1 MHPAASDSHDQ
12 EAEEARS
19 GSCSSCMQKP
29 FLSCFQLPS
38 FTQHALRFAPPN
50 SFYNMWKLKIAEG
63 GPWLKSGNGHVGRE
77 TWEFD
82 PNFGTSEEREE
93 VEAARIEFQKNR
105 IRTRHTS
112 DVLARMQLAKANNF
126 SIDLQKEK
134 DGNPTNID
142 TATVSDILKKAL
154 SYFSAI
160 QAHDGHWP
168 GDFPGPLFTTATMI
182 IVLYVTESLSI
193 TLSSEHYKEICR
205 YLYNRQNMDGGWG
218 LHAEG
223 ESSMLSTALNY
234 TALRLLGEN
243 VDYGPDMSM
252 HKARKWIHDHG
263 GATMIPILG
272 KVWLSVLGVFEWS
285 GVNPIPPELFLL
297 PSFVPIQPGRLW
309 SHFRM
314 AFIPMSYLYG
324 KKFVGPI
331 TRLVI
336 SLREELHIHP
346 YKKIDWK
353 EARKLCAKED
363 AYNPHMWLQ
372 ECLSDCLY
380 SFGEPFLTR
389 WPISY
394 MRKRALQQIA
404 EFLKYEDENSQYI
417 CIGAAQKALSMLC
430 CWIENPNSDAF
441 KRHLARVADFLWVG
455 EDGMKVRVC
464 AGQLWDVAF
473 AVQAILACSIAEEF
487 GSTLKKAHG
496 FIKTS
501 QIMDNPSGDF
511 SRKYRHISK
520 GGWAFQVADQ
530 GWQVSDC
537 TAEALKALLLL
548 SKCLSDGADY
558 QMETCCYFDAVNV
571 LLSLQNP
578 NGGYGT
584 WELARTNP
592 WMEIFNMTEIYADI
606 IVEHQ
611 YVECTSSVIQ
621 ALALFREKYPGHR
634 RDEIDQCIKKATE
647 FIEKFGSW
655 GICFTYGTWFAI
667 EGLSAVGQCYD
678 DSTCI
683 RKACKFLLSKQ
694 LTNGGWGESHL
705 SSRTKAYTNLDGEK
719 SHIVNTAWA
728 MLALMKAGQVERD
741 PAPLHKAARLIISM
755 QLSDGDFP
763 QEEMIGSF
771 LKNGPLCYMAYR
783 NIFPIWALGE
793 YQKLVFQNYQTSS
806 IKKTNIAPSAGNA
819 ALKNSANLHP

>member
-1 MHPAASDSHDQ
+1 
-12 EAEEARS
+12 
-19 GSCSSCMQKP
+19 
-29 FLSCFQLPS
+29 
-38 FTQHALRFAPPN
+38 
-50 SFYNMWKLKIAEG
+50 
-63 GPWLKSGNGHVGRE
+63 
-77 TWEFD
+77 
-82 PNFGTSEEREE
+82 
-93 VEAARIEFQKNR
+93 
-105 IRTRHTS
+105 
-112 DVLARMQLAKANNF
+112 
-126 SIDLQKEK
+126 
-134 DGNPTNID
+134 
-142 TATVSDILKKAL
+142 
-154 SYFSAI
+154 
-160 QAHDGHWP
+160 
-168 GDFPGPLFTTATMI
+168 
-182 IVLYVTESLSI
+182 
-193 TLSSEHYKEICR
+193 
-205 YLYNRQNMDGGWG
+205 
-218 LHAEG
+218 
-223 ESSMLSTALNY
+223 MLSTALNY
-234 TALRLLGEN
+234 TALRLLGQT
-243 VDYGPDMSM
+243 VDDGPDMSM
-252 HKARKWIHDHG
+252 PKARKWIHDHG

-297 PSFVPIQPGRLW
+297 PSLVPVQPGRLW

-314 AFIPMSYLYG
+314 AFIPISYLYG

-331 TRLVI
+331 TRLVM

-346 YKKIDWK
+346 YRKIDWK
-353 EARKLCAKED
+353 KARKLCAK
-363 AYNPHMWLQ
+363 
-372 ECLSDCLY
+372 
-380 SFGEPFLTR
+380 

-394 MRKRALQQIA
+394 MRKKALQQIA

-430 CWIENPNSDAF
+430 CWIENHNSDAF
-441 KRHLARVADFLWVG
+441 KSHLARVADFLWVG

-473 AVQAILACSIAEEF
+473 AVQAILACNIAEEYIN
-487 GSTLKKAHG
+487 TLKKAHN
-496 FIKTS
+496 FIKAS

-548 SKCLSDGADY
+548 SKFSSDVAGD
-558 QMETCCYFDAVNV
+558 QIETCRLHDAVNI

-584 WELARTNP
+584 WELARTYP

-606 IVEHQ
+606 MVEHQ

-634 RDEIDQCIKKATE
+634 KDEIDQCIRNATE
-647 FIEKFGSW
+647 FIEKLQNDDGSWFGSW

-667 EGLSAVGQCYD
+667 EGLSAVGQSYGN
-678 DSTCI
+678 STGI

-694 LTNGGWGESHL
+694 LHNGGWGESHL

-741 PAPLHKAARLIISM
+741 PTPLHKAAKLIMNM
-755 QLSDGDFP
+755 QLGNGDFP

-783 NIFPIWALGE
+783 NIFPIWAIGE
-793 YQKLVFQNYQTSS
+793 YQKLVLSVTS
-806 IKKTNIAPSAGNA
+806 NGQPS
-819 ALKNSANLHP
+819 S

>member
-1 MHPAASDSHDQ
+1 
-12 EAEEARS
+12 
-19 GSCSSCMQKP
+19 
-29 FLSCFQLPS
+29 
-38 FTQHALRFAPPN
+38 
-50 SFYNMWKLKIAEG
+50 MWKLKIAEG
-63 GPWLKSGNGHVGRE
+63 GPWLKSGNNHIGRE

-82 PNFGTSEEREE
+82 QNNGSREEREA
-93 VEAARIEFQKNR
+93 VDAARVEFEKNR
-105 IRTRHTS
+105 FRTRHSS
-112 DVLARMQLAKANNF
+112 DILARMQLAKENNF
-126 SIDLQKEK
+126 SLDLQKPK
-134 DGNPTNID
+134 DET
-142 TATVSDILKKAL
+142 TADINSTTVSEILKSAL
-154 SYFSAI
+154 TYFSAI

-182 IVLYVTESLSI
+182 IVLYVTESLGI
-193 TLSSEHYKEICR
+193 MLSSEHRKEIRR
-205 YLYNRQNMDGGWG
+205 YLYNRQNIDGGWG

-223 ESSMLSTALNY
+223 ESSMLSSALNY
-234 TALRLLGEN
+234 IALRLLGES
-243 VDYGPDMSM
+243 VDDGPDMSM
-252 HKARKWIHDHG
+252 PKARKWIHDHG

-285 GVNPIPPELFLL
+285 GVNPIPPEFFLL
-297 PSFVPIQPGRLW
+297 PSLVPIQPGRLW

-314 AFIPMSYLYG
+314 AFIPMCYLYG

-331 TRLVI
+331 TELVL
-336 SLREELHIHP
+336 SLREELHTHP
-346 YKKIDWK
+346 YEKINWK
-353 EARKLCAKED
+353 QARRLCAKED
-363 AYNPHMWLQ
+363 AYHPHTWLQ

-380 SFGEPFLTR
+380 SFGEPFLAR
-389 WPISY
+389 WPVSY
-394 MRKRALQQIA
+394 MRRKALQQIA

-441 KRHLARVADFLWVG
+441 KHHLARVADFLWVG

-473 AVQAILACSIAEEF
+473 AVQAILACNIAEES
-487 GSTLKKAHG
+487 GSTLKKAHH
-496 FIKTS
+496 FIKAS
-501 QIMDNPSGDF
+501 QIVDNPSGDF
-511 SRKYRHISK
+511 SRRYRHISK

-548 SKCLSDGADY
+548 SKFPSDIVGD
-558 QMETCCYFDAVNV
+558 QMETCRFHDAVNI

-584 WELARTNP
+584 WELARTYP

-606 IVEHQ
+606 MVEHQ

-621 ALALFREKYPGHR
+621 ALVLFREKYPGHR
-634 RDEIDQCIKKATE
+634 RDEVEQCITRATE
-647 FIEKFGSW
+647 FIEKLQNDDGSWFGSW

-667 EGLSAVGQCYD
+667 EGLSAVGQCYNN
-678 DSTCI
+678 STCM

-694 LTNGGWGESHL
+694 LRNGGWGESHL

-741 PAPLHKAARLIISM
+741 PSPLHKAARLIINM
-755 QLSDGDFP
+755 QLGNGDFP

-793 YQKLVFQNYQTSS
+793 YHKL
-806 IKKTNIAPSAGNA
+806 
-819 ALKNSANLHP
+819 ALKSD

>member
-1 MHPAASDSHDQ
+1 
-12 EAEEARS
+12 
-19 GSCSSCMQKP
+19 
-29 FLSCFQLPS
+29 
-38 FTQHALRFAPPN
+38 
-50 SFYNMWKLKIAEG
+50 MWKLKVAEG
-63 GPWLKSGNGHVGRE
+63 GPWLKSGNNHIGRE

-82 PNFGTSEEREE
+82 PNFGSNEEREA
-93 VEAARIEFQKNR
+93 VDSARQEFQKNR
-105 IRTRHTS
+105 FRTRHSS
-112 DVLARMQLAKANNF
+112 DILARMQLVKENNF
-126 SIDLQKEK
+126 SLDQHKAQDETPLDKTQK
-134 DGNPTNID
+134 
-142 TATVSDILKKAL
+142 TVSEILRKAL
-154 SYFSAI
+154 NYFSAI

-182 IVLYVTESLSI
+182 IVLYVTESLNTI
-193 TLSSEHYKEICR
+193 LSSEHVKEICR
-205 YLYNRQNMDGGWG
+205 YLYNRQNVDGGWG

-223 ESSMLSTALNY
+223 ESSMLSTTLNY
-234 TALRLLGEN
+234 TALRLLGES
-243 VDYGPDMSM
+243 VDDGPDTSM
-252 HKARKWIHDHG
+252 PKARKWIHDHG

-285 GVNPIPPELFLL
+285 GLNPIPPEFFLL
-297 PSFVPIQPGRLW
+297 PSLVPIQPGRLW

-314 AFIPMSYLYG
+314 AFIPMCYLYG

-331 TRLVI
+331 TRLVV
-336 SLREELHIHP
+336 SLREELHMHP
-346 YKKIDWK
+346 YKKIDWNQ
-353 EARKLCAKED
+353 ARKLCAKED
-363 AYNPHMWLQ
+363 VYNPHTWLQ

-380 SFGEPFLTR
+380 KFGEPFLTC

-394 MRKRALQQIA
+394 MRNKALKQIA

-473 AVQAILACSIAEEF
+473 AVRAILACNIADEY
-487 GSTLKKAHG
+487 GSTLKKAHD
-496 FIKTS
+496 FIKAS
-501 QIMDNPSGDF
+501 QIMDNPSGNF
-511 SRKYRHISK
+511 SRKFRHVSK

-537 TAEALKALLLL
+537 TAEALKALLML
-548 SKCLSDGADY
+548 SKFSTDIAGD
-558 QMETCCYFDAVNV
+558 QMETCRFYDAVNV

-584 WELARTNP
+584 WELARTYP

-606 IVEHQ
+606 MVEHQ

-621 ALALFREKYPGHR
+621 ALVLFREKYPGHR
-634 RDEIDQCIKKATE
+634 KDEIDKCIRRATE
-647 FIEKFGSW
+647 FIEKLQNDDGSWFGSW

-667 EGLSAVGQCYD
+667 EGLSAVGQNYTN
-678 DSTCI
+678 SMNI

-694 LTNGGWGESHL
+694 LRNGGWSESHL
-705 SSRTKAYTNLDGEK
+705 SSRTKAYTNLDGGK

-728 MLALMKAGQVERD
+728 MLALMKAGQEERD
-741 PAPLHKAARLIISM
+741 STPLHKAARLIMSM
-755 QLSDGDFP
+755 QLDNGDFP

-771 LKNGPLCYMAYR
+771 LKNGPLCYMVYR
-783 NIFPIWALGE
+783 NIFPIWALGQ
-793 YQKLVFQNYQTSS
+793 YQKLV
-806 IKKTNIAPSAGNA
+806 
-819 ALKNSANLHP
+819 LH

>member
-1 MHPAASDSHDQ
+1 
-12 EAEEARS
+12 
-19 GSCSSCMQKP
+19 
-29 FLSCFQLPS
+29 
-38 FTQHALRFAPPN
+38 
-50 SFYNMWKLKIAEG
+50 MWKLKIAEG
-63 GPWLKSGNGHVGRE
+63 GPWLKGGSNHIGRE

-82 PNFGTSEEREE
+82 QNAGSSEERDA
-93 VEAARIEFQKNR
+93 VDAARAEFEKNR
-105 IRTRHTS
+105 FRTRHSS
-112 DVLARMQLAKANNF
+112 DILARMQLAKENNF
-126 SIDLQKEK
+126 SLDLQKSK
-134 DGNPTNID
+134 DETTVDNNIP
-142 TATVSDILKKAL
+142 TVSEILKRAL
-154 SYFSAI
+154 GYFSAI

-182 IVLYVTESLSI
+182 IVLYVTDSLGI
-193 TLSSEHYKEICR
+193 TLSSEHRKEICR
-205 YLYNRQNMDGGWG
+205 YLYNRQNIDGGWG

-223 ESSMLSTALNY
+223 ESSMLSSALNY
-234 TALRLLGEN
+234 TALRLLSEN
-243 VDYGPDMSM
+243 VDDGPDMSM
-252 HKARKWIHDHG
+252 PKARKWIHDHG

-297 PSFVPIQPGRLW
+297 PSLVPIQPGRLW

-324 KKFVGPI
+324 MKFVGPI
-331 TRLVI
+331 TELVK

-346 YKKIDWK
+346 YKKINWK
-353 EARKLCAKED
+353 QARGLCAKED
-363 AYNPHMWLQ
+363 AYYPHTWLQ

-380 SFGEPFLTR
+380 SFGEPFLAH
-389 WPISY
+389 WPVSY
-394 MRKRALQQIA
+394 MRRKALQQIA
-404 EFLKYEDENSQYI
+404 EFLKYEDENSHYI

-441 KRHLARVADFLWVG
+441 KHHLARVADFLWVG

-473 AVQAILACSIAEEF
+473 AVQAILACNTAEEF
-487 GSTLKKAHG
+487 GSTLKKAHN
-496 FIKTS
+496 FIKAS
-501 QIMDNPSGDF
+501 QILGNPSGDF

-537 TAEALKALLLL
+537 TAEALKALLML
-548 SKCLSDGADY
+548 SKFPPDIVGD
-558 QMETCCYFDAVNV
+558 QMETYRFHDAVNV

-584 WELARTNP
+584 WELARTYP
-592 WMEIFNMTEIYADI
+592 WIEILNMTEIYADI
-606 IVEHQ
+606 MVEHQ

-621 ALALFREKYPGHR
+621 ALALFQEKYPGHR
-634 RDEIDQCIKKATE
+634 KDEIEQCIRRATE
-647 FIEKFGSW
+647 FVEKLQNDDGSWFGSW

-667 EGLSAVGQCYD
+667 EGLSAVGQCYNN
-678 DSTCI
+678 STCI
-683 RKACKFLLSKQ
+683 RKACQFLLSKQ
-694 LTNGGWGESHL
+694 LRNGGWGESHL

-741 PAPLHKAARLIISM
+741 PSPLHKAARLIMNM
-755 QLSDGDFP
+755 QLGSGDFP

-771 LKNGPLCYMAYR
+771 MKNGPLCYMAYR

-793 YQKLVFQNYQTSS
+793 YHRLV
-806 IKKTNIAPSAGNA
+806 
-819 ALKNSANLHP
+819 LHSN

>member
-1 MHPAASDSHDQ
+1 
-12 EAEEARS
+12 
-19 GSCSSCMQKP
+19 
-29 FLSCFQLPS
+29 
-38 FTQHALRFAPPN
+38 
-50 SFYNMWKLKIAEG
+50 MWKLKIAEG
-63 GPWLKSGNGHVGRE
+63 GPWLKSGNNHIGRE
-77 TWEFD
+77 TWEFEQ
-82 PNFGTSEEREE
+82 NTGSSEEQDA
-93 VEAARIEFQKNR
+93 VDAARAEFEKNR
-105 IRTRHTS
+105 FRTRHSS
-112 DVLARMQLAKANNF
+112 DILARMQLAKENNF
-126 SIDLQKEK
+126 SFDLQKPK
-134 DGNPTNID
+134 DGITVHTD
-142 TATVSDILKKAL
+142 VSTVSEILKRAL

-182 IVLYVTESLSI
+182 IVLYVTESLGI
-193 TLSSEHYKEICR
+193 TLSSEHRKEICR
-205 YLYNRQNMDGGWG
+205 YLYNRQNIDGGWG

-223 ESSMLSTALNY
+223 ESSMLSSALNY
-234 TALRLLGEN
+234 TALRLLGES
-243 VDYGPDMSM
+243 VDDGPDMSM
-252 HKARKWIHDHG
+252 PKARKWIHDHG

-297 PSFVPIQPGRLW
+297 PSLVPIQPGRLW

-324 KKFVGPI
+324 MKFVGP
-331 TRLVI
+331 TTELVL

-346 YKKIDWK
+346 YKKINWNQ
-353 EARKLCAKED
+353 ARRLCAKED
-363 AYNPHMWLQ
+363 AYHPHTWLQ

-380 SFGEPFLTR
+380 SFGEPFLAR
-389 WPISY
+389 WPVSY
-394 MRKRALQQIA
+394 MRRKALQQIA

-441 KRHLARVADFLWVG
+441 KHHLARVADFLWVG

-473 AVQAILACSIAEEF
+473 AVQAILACNIAEEF
-487 GSTLKKAHG
+487 GSTLKKAHN
-496 FIKTS
+496 FIKAS
-501 QIMDNPSGDF
+501 QIVDNPSGDF

-548 SKCLSDGADY
+548 SKFPSGIVGN
-558 QMETCCYFDAVNV
+558 QMETCRFHDAVNI

-584 WELARTNP
+584 WELARTYP
-592 WMEIFNMTEIYADI
+592 WMEILNMTEIYADI
-606 IVEHQ
+606 MVEHQ

-621 ALALFREKYPGHR
+621 ALALFRGKYPGHR
-634 RDEIDQCIKKATE
+634 KDEIEQCIRRATK
-647 FIEKFGSW
+647 FIEKLQNDDGSWFGSW

-667 EGLSAVGQCYD
+667 EGLSAVGQCYSN
-678 DSTCI
+678 STCI
-683 RKACKFLLSKQ
+683 RKACQFLLSKQ
-694 LTNGGWGESHL
+694 LQNGGWGESHL

-728 MLALMKAGQVERD
+728 MLALMKAGQAERD
-741 PAPLHKAARLIISM
+741 PSPLHKAASLIMNM
-755 QLSDGDFP
+755 QLGSGDFP

-793 YQKLVFQNYQTSS
+793 YHRLV
-806 IKKTNIAPSAGNA
+806 
-819 ALKNSANLHP
+819 LHSN

>member
-1 MHPAASDSHDQ
+1 
-12 EAEEARS
+12 
-19 GSCSSCMQKP
+19 
-29 FLSCFQLPS
+29 
-38 FTQHALRFAPPN
+38 
-50 SFYNMWKLKIAEG
+50 MWKLKIADG
-63 GPWLKSGNGHVGRE
+63 GPWLKSGNNHIGRE

-82 PNFGTSEEREE
+82 QNNGSSEERDA
-93 VEAARIEFQKNR
+93 VDAARAEFEKNR
-105 IRTRHTS
+105 FRTRHSS
-112 DVLARMQLAKANNF
+112 DILARMQLAKENNF
-126 SIDLQKEK
+126 SLDLQKSKYETTANT
-134 DGNPTNID
+134 DLPTV
-142 TATVSDILKKAL
+142 TKVLKKAL

-182 IVLYVTESLSI
+182 IVLYVTESLGI
-193 TLSSEHYKEICR
+193 TLSSEHRKEICR
-205 YLYNRQNMDGGWG
+205 YLYNRQNTDGGWG

-223 ESSMLSTALNY
+223 ESSMLSSALNY
-234 TALRLLGEN
+234 TALRLLGES
-243 VDYGPDMSM
+243 VDDGPDMSM
-252 HKARKWIHDHG
+252 PKARKWIHDHG

-297 PSFVPIQPGRLW
+297 PSLVPIQPGRLW

-324 KKFVGPI
+324 MKFVGPI
-331 TRLVI
+331 TELVL

-346 YKKIDWK
+346 YKKINWK
-353 EARKLCAKED
+353 QARSLCAKED
-363 AYNPHMWLQ
+363 AYYPHTWLQ

-380 SFGEPFLTR
+380 SFGEPFLAR
-389 WPISY
+389 WPVSY
-394 MRKRALQQIA
+394 MRRKALQQIA

-441 KRHLARVADFLWVG
+441 KHHLARVADFLWVG

-473 AVQAILACSIAEEF
+473 AVQAILACNNAEEF
-487 GSTLKKAHG
+487 GSTLKKAHN
-496 FIKTS
+496 FIKAS
-501 QIMDNPSGDF
+501 QIVDNPSGDF

-537 TAEALKALLLL
+537 TAEALKALLML
-548 SKCLSDGADY
+548 SKFPSDIVGN
-558 QMETCCYFDAVNV
+558 QMETYCFHDAVNI

-584 WELARTNP
+584 WELARTYP
-592 WMEIFNMTEIYADI
+592 WMEILNMTEIYADI
-606 IVEHQ
+606 MVEHQ

-634 RDEIDQCIKKATE
+634 KDEIEQCIRRAAE
-647 FIEKFGSW
+647 FVGKLQNDDGSWFGSW

-667 EGLSAVGQCYD
+667 EGLSAVGQCYNS
-678 DSTCI
+678 STCI
-683 RKACKFLLSKQ
+683 RKACQFLLSKQ
-694 LTNGGWGESHL
+694 LRNGGWGESHL
-705 SSRTKAYTNLDGEK
+705 SSTTKAYTNLDGEK

-741 PAPLHKAARLIISM
+741 PSPLHKAARLIMNM
-755 QLSDGDFP
+755 QLGSGDFP

-783 NIFPIWALGE
+783 NIFPMWALGE
-793 YQKLVFQNYQTSS
+793 YHRLVLQSD
-806 IKKTNIAPSAGNA
+806 
-819 ALKNSANLHP
+819 

>member
-1 MHPAASDSHDQ
+1 
-12 EAEEARS
+12 
-19 GSCSSCMQKP
+19 
-29 FLSCFQLPS
+29 
-38 FTQHALRFAPPN
+38 
-50 SFYNMWKLKIAEG
+50 MWKLKIAEG
-63 GPWLKSGNGHVGRE
+63 GPWLKSGNSHIGRE

-82 PNFGTSEEREE
+82 QNFGSNQERDAVESAREE
-93 VEAARIEFQKNR
+93 FRSNR
-105 IRTRHTS
+105 FRMRHSS
-112 DVLARMQLAKANNF
+112 DILARMQLAKENNF
-126 SIDLQKEK
+126 SLDLRKTK
-134 DGNPTNID
+134 DESPFDINSV
-142 TATVSDILKKAL
+142 TVLETLRKAL
-154 SYFSAI
+154 NYFSAI

-193 TLSSEHYKEICR
+193 TLSSEHCKEICR
-205 YLYNRQNMDGGWG
+205 YLYNRQNIDGGWG

-234 TALRLLGEN
+234 TALRILGEN
-243 VDYGPDMSM
+243 ADDGPDMSM
-252 HKARKWIHDHG
+252 PKARKWIHDHG

-297 PSFVPIQPGRLW
+297 PSLVPIQPGRLW

-324 KKFVGPI
+324 KKFVGSI
-331 TRLVI
+331 TRLI
-336 SLREELHIHP
+336 MSLREELHVHP
-346 YKKIDWK
+346 YEKIDW
-353 EARKLCAKED
+353 ERARKLCAK
-363 AYNPHMWLQ
+363 
-372 ECLSDCLY
+372 
-380 SFGEPFLTR
+380 
-389 WPISY
+389 
-394 MRKRALQQIA
+394 KALKQIA

-430 CWIENPNSDAF
+430 CWIEKSNSDAF
-441 KRHLARVADFLWVG
+441 KCHLARVADFLWVG

-473 AVQAILACSIAEEF
+473 AVQAILACNIAEEYR
-487 GSTLKKAHG
+487 STLKKAHD
-496 FIKTS
+496 FIKAS

-520 GGWAFQVADQ
+520 GGWGFQVADQ

-537 TAEALKALLLL
+537 TAEALKVLLLL
-548 SKCLSDGADY
+548 SKFSSNIGVD
-558 QMETCCYFDAVNV
+558 QIETCRLHDAVNV

-584 WELARTNP
+584 WELARTYP

-606 IVEHQ
+606 MVEHQ

-634 RDEIDQCIKKATE
+634 KDEIDRCIRRATV
-647 FIEKFGSW
+647 FIEKLQNDDGSWYGSW

-667 EGLSAVGQCYD
+667 EGLSAVGQSYGNNI
-678 DSTCI
+678 CI

-694 LTNGGWGESHL
+694 QRNGGWGESHL
-705 SSRTKAYTNLDGEK
+705 SSRTKTYTNLDGEK
-719 SHIVNTAWA
+719 SHIVNTSWA
-728 MLALMKAGQVERD
+728 MLALMKAGQADRD
-741 PAPLHKAARLIISM
+741 PTPLQKAARLIMST
-755 QLSDGDFP
+755 QLGDGDFP

-771 LKNGPLCYMAYR
+771 LKNGPLCYMVYR

-793 YQKLVFQNYQTSS
+793 YQKLV
-806 IKKTNIAPSAGNA
+806 
-819 ALKNSANLHP
+819 L

>member
-1 MHPAASDSHDQ
+1 
-12 EAEEARS
+12 
-19 GSCSSCMQKP
+19 
-29 FLSCFQLPS
+29 
-38 FTQHALRFAPPN
+38 
-50 SFYNMWKLKIAEG
+50 MWKLKIAEG
-63 GPWLKSGNGHVGRE
+63 GPWLKSGNSHVGRE

-82 PNFGTSEEREE
+82 PNFGTSEEREA

-105 IRTRHTS
+105 FRTRHTS

-134 DGNPTNID
+134 DGNPINID

-160 QAHDGHWP
+160 QAYDGHWP

-182 IVLYVTESLSI
+182 IVLYVTESLTI
-193 TLSSEHYKEICR
+193 TLSSEHHKEICR
-205 YLYNRQNMDGGWG
+205 YLYNRQ
-218 LHAEG
+218 
-223 ESSMLSTALNY
+223 
-234 TALRLLGEN
+234 
-243 VDYGPDMSM
+243 
-252 HKARKWIHDHG
+252 
-263 GATMIPILG
+263 
-272 KVWLSVLGVFEWS
+272 VLGVFDWS

-394 MRKRALQQIA
+394 MRKRALYQIA

-537 TAEALKALLLL
+537 TAEALK
-548 SKCLSDGADY
+548 
-558 QMETCCYFDAVNV
+558 
-571 LLSLQNP
+571 NP
-578 NGGYGT
+578 NGGYGA
-584 WELARTNP
+584 WELARTYP

-634 RDEIDQCIKKATE
+634 KDEIDQCIRKATE
-647 FIEKFGSW
+647 FIEKLQNDDGSWFGSW

-741 PAPLHKAARLIISM
+741 PAPLHKAARLIMSM

-806 IKKTNIAPSAGNA
+806 IKQTNIAPSAGNA
-819 ALKNSANLHP
+819 ALKNSASTTAPT

>member
-1 MHPAASDSHDQ
+1 
-12 EAEEARS
+12 
-19 GSCSSCMQKP
+19 
-29 FLSCFQLPS
+29 
-38 FTQHALRFAPPN
+38 
-50 SFYNMWKLKIAEG
+50 MWKLKIADG
-63 GPWLKSGNGHVGRE
+63 GPWIKSGNSNIGRE

-82 PNFGTSEEREE
+82 QNFGSSEEKEAVDSARE
-93 VEAARIEFQKNR
+93 EFQKNR
-105 IRTRHTS
+105 FRMRHSS
-112 DVLARMQLAKANNF
+112 DILARMQLAKENNF
-126 SIDLQKEK
+126 SFDLQKAK
-134 DGNPTNID
+134 DETLADINPN
-142 TATVSDILKKAL
+142 TVSEKLRKAL

-182 IVLYVTESLSI
+182 IVLYVTESLGV
-193 TLSSEHYKEICR
+193 TLSFEHRKEICR
-205 YLYNRQNMDGGWG
+205 YLYNRQNIDGGWG

-234 TALRLLGEN
+234 TALRLLGES
-243 VDYGPDMSM
+243 VDDGPDMSM
-252 HKARKWIHDHG
+252 PKARKWVHDHG

-297 PSFVPIQPGRLW
+297 PSLVPIQPGRLW

-331 TRLVI
+331 TRLVL

-353 EARKLCAKED
+353 QARKLCAKED
-363 AYNPHMWLQ
+363 VYNPHTWLQ

-389 WPISY
+389 VSY
-394 MRKRALQQIA
+394 MRKKALQQIA

-430 CWIENPNSDAF
+430 CWIENPSSDAF

-473 AVQAILACSIAEEF
+473 AVQAILACNIAEEYKN
-487 GSTLKKAHG
+487 TLKKAHD
-496 FIKTS
+496 FIKAS

-548 SKCLSDGADY
+548 STFSPDIAGDP
-558 QMETCCYFDAVNV
+558 METCRLHDAVN
-571 LLSLQNP
+571 NP

-584 WELARTNP
+584 WELARTYP

-606 IVEHQ
+606 MVEHQ

-621 ALALFREKYPGHR
+621 ALVLFREKCPGHR
-634 RDEIDQCIKKATE
+634 KDEIDQCIRRATE
-647 FIEKFGSW
+647 FIEKLQNDDGSWFGSW

-667 EGLSAVGQCYD
+667 EGLSAVGQSYRN
-678 DSTCI
+678 STCI
-683 RKACKFLLSKQ
+683 QKACKFLLSKQ
-694 LTNGGWGESHL
+694 LCNGGWGESHL
-705 SSRTKAYTNLDGEK
+705 SSRTKIATSIRTPIINIKCNYQAYLEK
-719 SHIVNTAWA
+719 
-728 MLALMKAGQVERD
+728 MKQPMQKVERD
-741 PAPLHKAARLIISM
+741 PTPLHKAARLIMSM
-755 QLSDGDFP
+755 QLGNGDFP

-793 YQKLVFQNYQTSS
+793 YQKLVLQCELQRPTF
-806 IKKTNIAPSAGNA
+806 
-819 ALKNSANLHP
+819 

>member
-1 MHPAASDSHDQ
+1 
-12 EAEEARS
+12 
-19 GSCSSCMQKP
+19 
-29 FLSCFQLPS
+29 
-38 FTQHALRFAPPN
+38 
-50 SFYNMWKLKIAEG
+50 MWKLKIADG
-63 GPWLKSGNGHVGRE
+63 GPWLKSGNNHIGRE

-82 PNFGTSEEREE
+82 QNNGSSEERDA
-93 VEAARIEFQKNR
+93 VDTARAEFEKNR
-105 IRTRHTS
+105 FRTRHSS
-112 DVLARMQLAKANNF
+112 DVLARMQLAKENNF
-126 SIDLQKEK
+126 SLDLQKSKYETTV
-134 DGNPTNID
+134 DTDLPTV
-142 TATVSDILKKAL
+142 TEVLKKAL

-182 IVLYVTESLSI
+182 IVLYVTESLGI
-193 TLSSEHYKEICR
+193 TLSSEHRKEICR
-205 YLYNRQNMDGGWG
+205 YLYNRQNTDGGWG

-223 ESSMLSTALNY
+223 ESSMLSSALNY
-234 TALRLLGEN
+234 TALRLLGES
-243 VDYGPDMSM
+243 VDDGPDMSM
-252 HKARKWIHDHG
+252 PKARKWIHDHG

-324 KKFVGPI
+324 MKFVGPI
-331 TRLVI
+331 TELVL

-346 YKKIDWK
+346 YKKINWK
-353 EARKLCAKED
+353 QARSLCAKED
-363 AYNPHMWLQ
+363 AYYPHTWLQ

-380 SFGEPFLTR
+380 SFGEPFLAR
-389 WPISY
+389 WPVSY
-394 MRKRALQQIA
+394 MRRKALQQIA

-441 KRHLARVADFLWVG
+441 KHHLARVADFLWVG

-473 AVQAILACSIAEEF
+473 AVQAILACNNAEEF
-487 GSTLKKAHG
+487 GSTLRKSHN
-496 FIKTS
+496 FIKAS
-501 QIMDNPSGDF
+501 QIVDNPSGDF
-511 SRKYRHISK
+511 SRNYRHISK

-537 TAEALKALLLL
+537 TAEALKALLML
-548 SKCLSDGADY
+548 SKFPSDIVGN
-558 QMETCCYFDAVNV
+558 QMETYRFHDAVNI

-584 WELARTNP
+584 WELARTYP
-592 WMEIFNMTEIYADI
+592 WMEILNMTEIYADI
-606 IVEHQ
+606 MVEHQ

-634 RDEIDQCIKKATE
+634 KDEIEQCIRRATE
-647 FIEKFGSW
+647 FVEKLQNDDGSWFGSW

-667 EGLSAVGQCYD
+667 EGLSAVGQCYNN
-678 DSTCI
+678 STCI
-683 RKACKFLLSKQ
+683 RKACQFLLSKQ
-694 LTNGGWGESHL
+694 LRNGGWGESHL

-741 PAPLHKAARLIISM
+741 PSPLHKAAKLIMNM
-755 QLSDGDFP
+755 QLRSGDFP

-793 YQKLVFQNYQTSS
+793 YHRLVLQSD
-806 IKKTNIAPSAGNA
+806 
-819 ALKNSANLHP
+819 

>member
-1 MHPAASDSHDQ
+1 
-12 EAEEARS
+12 
-19 GSCSSCMQKP
+19 
-29 FLSCFQLPS
+29 
-38 FTQHALRFAPPN
+38 
-50 SFYNMWKLKIAEG
+50 MWRLKIAKG
-63 GPWLKSGNGHVGRE
+63 GPWLKSGNSHIGRE

-82 PNFGTSEEREE
+82 KDFGSKEEREA
-93 VEAARIEFQKNR
+93 VDSAREEFKKNR
-105 IRTRHTS
+105 FRMRHSS
-112 DVLARMQLAKANNF
+112 DILARMQLAKENGF
-126 SIDLQKEK
+126 SLDLQKTK
-134 DGNPTNID
+134 DESPLVINSS
-142 TATVSDILKKAL
+142 TVSEILRKAL
-154 SYFSAI
+154 NYFSAI

-182 IVLYVTESLSI
+182 IVLYVTESLNS
-193 TLSSEHYKEICR
+193 TLPSEHCKEICR

-243 VDYGPDMSM
+243 IDEGPDKSM
-252 HKARKWIHDHG
+252 LKARKWIHDHG

-297 PSFVPIQPGRLW
+297 PSWVPIQPGRLW

-331 TRLVI
+331 TRLVM

-353 EARKLCAKED
+353 QARKLCAKED
-363 AYNPHMWLQ
+363 VYNPHTWLQ

-380 SFGEPFLTR
+380 SFGEPLLTR
-389 WPISY
+389 WPIIY
-394 MRKRALQQIA
+394 MRKKALQQVA

-430 CWIENPNSDAF
+430 CWIEKSNSDAF
-441 KRHLARVADFLWVG
+441 KRHLARVADFLWIG

-473 AVQAILACSIAEEF
+473 AVQAILACNIAEEYR
-487 GSTLKKAHG
+487 STLKKAHD
-496 FIKTS
+496 FIKAS

-520 GGWAFQVADQ
+520 GGWGFQVADQ

-537 TAEALKALLLL
+537 TAEALKVLLML
-548 SKCLSDGADY
+548 SKFSSDIGSD
-558 QMETCCYFDAVNV
+558 QMETCRLYDAVNV

-584 WELARTNP
+584 WELARTYP

-606 IVEHQ
+606 MVEHQ
-611 YVECTSSVIQ
+611 YVECTSSVMQ
-621 ALALFREKYPGHR
+621 ALALFQEKYPWHR
-634 RDEIDQCIKKATE
+634 KDEIDQCIRGATE
-647 FIEKFGSW
+647 FIEKLQNDDGSWFGSW

-667 EGLSAVGQCYD
+667 EGLSAVGQSYGN
-678 DSTCI
+678 STCI
-683 RKACKFLLSKQ
+683 RKACKFLLTKQ
-694 LTNGGWGESHL
+694 LKNGGWGESHL
-705 SSRTKAYTNLDGEK
+705 SSRTKVTISVMLLQCRWTASFIKNQAKECFRAYTNLDREK
-719 SHIVNTAWA
+719 SHIVNSAWA

-741 PAPLHKAARLIISM
+741 PTPLHKAARLIMSM
-755 QLSDGDFP
+755 QLGNGDFP

-793 YQKLVFQNYQTSS
+793 YQKLVLQCDLQRPTF
-806 IKKTNIAPSAGNA
+806 
-819 ALKNSANLHP
+819 

>member
-1 MHPAASDSHDQ
+1 
-12 EAEEARS
+12 
-19 GSCSSCMQKP
+19 
-29 FLSCFQLPS
+29 
-38 FTQHALRFAPPN
+38 
-50 SFYNMWKLKIAEG
+50 MWKLKIAEG
-63 GPWLKSGNGHVGRE
+63 GPWLKSGNNHIGRE

-82 PNFGTSEEREE
+82 QNNGSREEREA
-93 VEAARIEFQKNR
+93 VDAARVEFEKNR
-105 IRTRHTS
+105 FRTRHSS
-112 DVLARMQLAKANNF
+112 DILARMQLAKENNF
-126 SIDLQKEK
+126 SLDLQKPK
-134 DGNPTNID
+134 DET
-142 TATVSDILKKAL
+142 TADINSTTVSEILKSAL
-154 SYFSAI
+154 TYFSAI

-182 IVLYVTESLSI
+182 IVLYVTESLGI
-193 TLSSEHYKEICR
+193 MLSSEHRKEIRR
-205 YLYNRQNMDGGWG
+205 YLYNRQNIDGGWG

-223 ESSMLSTALNY
+223 ESSMLSSALNY
-234 TALRLLGEN
+234 IALRLLGES
-243 VDYGPDMSM
+243 VDDGPDMSM
-252 HKARKWIHDHG
+252 PKARKWIHDHG

-285 GVNPIPPELFLL
+285 GVNPIPPEFFLL
-297 PSFVPIQPGRLW
+297 PSLVPIQPGRLW

-314 AFIPMSYLYG
+314 AFIPMCYLYG

-331 TRLVI
+331 TELVL
-336 SLREELHIHP
+336 SLREELHTHP
-346 YKKIDWK
+346 YEKINWK
-353 EARKLCAKED
+353 QARRLCAKED
-363 AYNPHMWLQ
+363 AYHPHTWLQ

-380 SFGEPFLTR
+380 SFGEPFLAR
-389 WPISY
+389 WPVSY
-394 MRKRALQQIA
+394 MRRKALQQIA

-417 CIGAAQKALSMLC
+417 CIGAAQKASLFMSSQNDSAALSMLC

-441 KRHLARVADFLWVG
+441 KHHLARVADFLWVG

-473 AVQAILACSIAEEF
+473 AVQAILACNIAEES
-487 GSTLKKAHG
+487 GSTLKKAHH
-496 FIKTS
+496 FIKAS
-501 QIMDNPSGDF
+501 QIVDNPSGDF
-511 SRKYRHISK
+511 SRRYRHISK

-548 SKCLSDGADY
+548 SKFPSDIVGD
-558 QMETCCYFDAVNV
+558 QMETCRFHDAVNI

-584 WELARTNP
+584 WELARTYP

-606 IVEHQ
+606 MVEHQ

-621 ALALFREKYPGHR
+621 ALVLFREKYPGHR
-634 RDEIDQCIKKATE
+634 RDEVEQCITRATE
-647 FIEKFGSW
+647 FIEKLQNDDGSWFGSW

-667 EGLSAVGQCYD
+667 EGLSAVGQCYNN
-678 DSTCI
+678 STCM

-694 LTNGGWGESHL
+694 LRNGGWGESHL

-741 PAPLHKAARLIISM
+741 PSPLHKAARLIINM
-755 QLSDGDFP
+755 QLGNGDFP

-793 YQKLVFQNYQTSS
+793 YHKL
-806 IKKTNIAPSAGNA
+806 
-819 ALKNSANLHP
+819 ALKSD

>member
-1 MHPAASDSHDQ
+1 
-12 EAEEARS
+12 
-19 GSCSSCMQKP
+19 
-29 FLSCFQLPS
+29 
-38 FTQHALRFAPPN
+38 
-50 SFYNMWKLKIAEG
+50 MWKLKIAEG
-63 GPWLKSGNGHVGRE
+63 GPWIKSCNNNIGRE

-82 PNFGTSEEREE
+82 QNFGSNEEKGAIDSARE
-93 VEAARIEFQKNR
+93 EFQKNR
-105 IRTRHTS
+105 FQMRHSS
-112 DVLARMQLAKANNF
+112 DILARMQLAKENNF
-126 SIDLQKEK
+126 SFDLQQTNDETPV
-134 DGNPTNID
+134 DINPN
-142 TATVSDILKKAL
+142 TVSEILRKAL
-154 SYFSAI
+154 KYFSAI

-182 IVLYVTESLSI
+182 IVLYVTESLGT
-193 TLSSEHYKEICR
+193 TLSSEHRKEICR
-205 YLYNRQNMDGGWG
+205 YLYNRQNTDGGWG

-234 TALRLLGEN
+234 TALRLLGES
-243 VDYGPDMSM
+243 VDDGPDMSM
-252 HKARKWIHDHG
+252 PKARKWIHDHG
-263 GATMIPILG
+263 SATMIPILG

-297 PSFVPIQPGRLW
+297 PSLVPIQPGRLW

-331 TRLVI
+331 TRLVM
-336 SLREELHIHP
+336 SLREELHLHP

-353 EARKLCAKED
+353 QARKLCAKED
-363 AYNPHMWLQ
+363 VYNPHTWLQ

-380 SFGEPFLTR
+380 NFGEPFLTQ

-394 MRKRALQQIA
+394 MRKEALQQIA

-441 KRHLARVADFLWVG
+441 KRHLARVDDFLWVG

-464 AGQLWDVAF
+464 VGQLWDVAF
-473 AVQAILACSIAEEF
+473 AVQAILACNIAEEYKN
-487 GSTLKKAHG
+487 TLKKAHD
-496 FIKTS
+496 FVKAS
-501 QIMDNPSGDF
+501 QIMDNRSGDF

-537 TAEALKALLLL
+537 TAEALKASLLL
-548 SKCLSDGADY
+548 SKFSSDIAGD
-558 QMETCCYFDAVNV
+558 QMETNRLYDAVNV

-584 WELARTNP
+584 WELARTYP

-606 IVEHQ
+606 MVEHQ

-621 ALALFREKYPGHR
+621 ALVLFREKYPGHR
-634 RDEIDQCIKKATE
+634 KDEIDHCIRTATE
-647 FIEKFGSW
+647 FIEKLQNDDGSWFGSW

-667 EGLSAVGQCYD
+667 EGLSAVGQNYGN
-678 DSTCI
+678 STCI

-694 LTNGGWGESHL
+694 LRNGGWGESHL

-719 SHIVNTAWA
+719 SHIVNTTWA

-741 PAPLHKAARLIISM
+741 PTPLHKAARLIMSM
-755 QLSDGDFP
+755 QLGNGDFP

-783 NIFPIWALGE
+783 NIFPIWAIGE
-793 YQKLVFQNYQTSS
+793 YQKLVLQCDLQWPTSS
-806 IKKTNIAPSAGNA
+806 
-819 ALKNSANLHP
+819 

>member
-1 MHPAASDSHDQ
+1 
-12 EAEEARS
+12 
-19 GSCSSCMQKP
+19 
-29 FLSCFQLPS
+29 
-38 FTQHALRFAPPN
+38 
-50 SFYNMWKLKIAEG
+50 MWKLKIAEG
-63 GPWLKSGNGHVGRE
+63 GPWLKSGNSHIGRE

-82 PNFGTSEEREE
+82 QNTGSSEEQDA
-93 VEAARIEFQKNR
+93 VDAARAEFEKNR
-105 IRTRHTS
+105 FRTRHSS
-112 DVLARMQLAKANNF
+112 DILARMQLAKENKF
-126 SIDLQKEK
+126 SLDLQKPK
-134 DGNPTNID
+134 DGTTVD
-142 TATVSDILKKAL
+142 TDVSTVSEILKRAL

-182 IVLYVTESLSI
+182 IVLYVTESLGI
-193 TLSSEHYKEICR
+193 TLSSEHRKEICR
-205 YLYNRQNMDGGWG
+205 YLYNRQNIDGGWG

-223 ESSMLSTALNY
+223 ESSMLSSALNY
-234 TALRLLGEN
+234 TALRLLGES
-243 VDYGPDMSM
+243 VDDGPDMSM
-252 HKARKWIHDHG
+252 PKARKWIHDHG

-297 PSFVPIQPGRLW
+297 PSLVPIQPGRLW

-324 KKFVGPI
+324 MKFVGP
-331 TRLVI
+331 TTELVL

-346 YKKIDWK
+346 YKKINWNQ
-353 EARKLCAKED
+353 ARRLCAKED
-363 AYNPHMWLQ
+363 AYHPHTWLQ

-380 SFGEPFLTR
+380 SFGEPFLAR
-389 WPISY
+389 WPVSY
-394 MRKRALQQIA
+394 MRRKALQQIA

-441 KRHLARVADFLWVG
+441 KHHLARVADFLWVG

-473 AVQAILACSIAEEF
+473 AVQAILACNIAEEF
-487 GSTLKKAHG
+487 GSTLKKAHN
-496 FIKTS
+496 FIKAS
-501 QIMDNPSGDF
+501 QIVDNPSGDF

-548 SKCLSDGADY
+548 SKFPSGIVGN
-558 QMETCCYFDAVNV
+558 QMETCRFHDAVNI

-584 WELARTNP
+584 WELARTYP
-592 WMEIFNMTEIYADI
+592 WMEILNMTEIYADI
-606 IVEHQ
+606 MVEHQ

-634 RDEIDQCIKKATE
+634 KDEIEQCIRRATK
-647 FIEKFGSW
+647 FIEKLQNDDGSWFGSW

-667 EGLSAVGQCYD
+667 EGLSAVGQCYSN
-678 DSTCI
+678 STCI
-683 RKACKFLLSKQ
+683 RKACQFLLSKQ
-694 LTNGGWGESHL
+694 LQNGGWGESHL

-728 MLALMKAGQVERD
+728 MLALMKAGKAERD
-741 PAPLHKAARLIISM
+741 PCPLHKAARLIMKM
-755 QLSDGDFP
+755 QLGSGDFP

-793 YQKLVFQNYQTSS
+793 YHRLVLHSS
-806 IKKTNIAPSAGNA
+806 
-819 ALKNSANLHP
+819 

>member
-1 MHPAASDSHDQ
+1 
-12 EAEEARS
+12 
-19 GSCSSCMQKP
+19 
-29 FLSCFQLPS
+29 
-38 FTQHALRFAPPN
+38 
-50 SFYNMWKLKIAEG
+50 MWKLKIAEG
-63 GPWLKSGNGHVGRE
+63 GPWLKSGNSHVGRE

-82 PNFGTSEEREE
+82 PNFGTSEEREA

-105 IRTRHTS
+105 FRTRHTS

-134 DGNPTNID
+134 DGNPINID

-160 QAHDGHWP
+160 QAYDGHWP

-182 IVLYVTESLSI
+182 IVLYVTESLTI
-193 TLSSEHYKEICR
+193 TLSSEHHKEICR
-205 YLYNRQNMDGGWG
+205 YLYNRQNIDGGWG

-243 VDYGPDMSM
+243 VDDGPDISM

-272 KVWLSVLGVFEWS
+272 KVWLSVLGVFDWS

-314 AFIPMSYLYG
+314 ALFPCLIVW
-324 KKFVGPI
+324 KKVVGPI

-394 MRKRALQQIA
+394 MRKRALYQIA

-530 GWQVSDC
+530 GGRFQI
-537 TAEALKALLLL
+537 AQQKLL
-548 SKCLSDGADY
+548 
-558 QMETCCYFDAVNV
+558 
-571 LLSLQNP
+571 
-578 NGGYGT
+578 
-584 WELARTNP
+584 R
-592 WMEIFNMTEIYADI
+592 
-606 IVEHQ
+606 
-611 YVECTSSVIQ
+611 
-621 ALALFREKYPGHR
+621 
-634 RDEIDQCIKKATE
+634 
-647 FIEKFGSW
+647 FGSW

-741 PAPLHKAARLIISM
+741 PAPLHKAARLIMSM

-806 IKKTNIAPSAGNA
+806 IKQTNIAPSAGNA
-819 ALKNSANLHP
+819 ALKNSASTTAPT

>member
-1 MHPAASDSHDQ
+1 
-12 EAEEARS
+12 
-19 GSCSSCMQKP
+19 
-29 FLSCFQLPS
+29 
-38 FTQHALRFAPPN
+38 
-50 SFYNMWKLKIAEG
+50 
-63 GPWLKSGNGHVGRE
+63 
-77 TWEFD
+77 
-82 PNFGTSEEREE
+82 
-93 VEAARIEFQKNR
+93 
-105 IRTRHTS
+105 
-112 DVLARMQLAKANNF
+112 
-126 SIDLQKEK
+126 
-134 DGNPTNID
+134 
-142 TATVSDILKKAL
+142 
-154 SYFSAI
+154 
-160 QAHDGHWP
+160 
-168 GDFPGPLFTTATMI
+168 MI
-182 IVLYVTESLSI
+182 IVLYVTESLGI
-193 TLSSEHYKEICR
+193 TLSSEHRKEICR
-205 YLYNRQNMDGGWG
+205 YLYNRQNIDGGWG

-223 ESSMLSTALNY
+223 ESSMLSSALNY
-234 TALRLLGEN
+234 TALRLLGES
-243 VDYGPDMSM
+243 VDDGPDMSM
-252 HKARKWIHDHG
+252 PKARKWIHDHG

-297 PSFVPIQPGRLW
+297 PSLVPIQPGRLW

-324 KKFVGPI
+324 MKFVGP
-331 TRLVI
+331 TTELVL

-346 YKKIDWK
+346 YKMINWNQ
-353 EARKLCAKED
+353 ARILCAKED
-363 AYNPHMWLQ
+363 AYHPHTWLQ

-380 SFGEPFLTR
+380 SFGEPFLAR
-389 WPISY
+389 WPVSY
-394 MRKRALQQIA
+394 MRRKALQQIA

-441 KRHLARVADFLWVG
+441 KHHLARVADFLWVG

-473 AVQAILACSIAEEF
+473 AVQAILACNIAEEF
-487 GSTLKKAHG
+487 GSTLKKAHN
-496 FIKTS
+496 FIKAS
-501 QIMDNPSGDF
+501 QIVDNPSGDF

-548 SKCLSDGADY
+548 SKFPSGIVGN
-558 QMETCCYFDAVNV
+558 QMETCRFHDAVNI

-584 WELARTNP
+584 WELARTYP
-592 WMEIFNMTEIYADI
+592 WMEILNMTEIYADI
-606 IVEHQ
+606 MVEHQ

-634 RDEIDQCIKKATE
+634 KDEIEQCIRRATK
-647 FIEKFGSW
+647 FIEKLQNDDGSWFGSW

-667 EGLSAVGQCYD
+667 EGLSAVGQCYSN
-678 DSTCI
+678 STCI
-683 RKACKFLLSKQ
+683 RKACQFLLSKQ
-694 LTNGGWGESHL
+694 LQNGGWGESHL

-728 MLALMKAGQVERD
+728 MLALMKAGQAERD
-741 PAPLHKAARLIISM
+741 QCPLHKAARLIMKM
-755 QLSDGDFP
+755 QLGSGDFP

-793 YQKLVFQNYQTSS
+793 YHRLVLHSS
-806 IKKTNIAPSAGNA
+806 
-819 ALKNSANLHP
+819 